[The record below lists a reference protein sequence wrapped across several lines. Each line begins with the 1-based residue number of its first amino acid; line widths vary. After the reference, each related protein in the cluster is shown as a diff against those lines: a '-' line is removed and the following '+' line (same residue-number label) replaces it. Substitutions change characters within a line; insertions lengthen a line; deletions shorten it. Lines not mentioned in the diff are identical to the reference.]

1 MIASNDRWAHHPR
14 RATPADL
21 DTVHAMTAD
30 TAPMPSSTWAPL
42 RLRVFRALWIATLI
56 SNIGTWM
63 QTVGAQ
69 WLLVDEPGASTL
81 VALVQTATLAPTLLF
96 ALPAGVLADA
106 FDRRRMLLAVQAF
119 QVIVAT
125 ALAVLTGTGHM
136 PPALLLTFT
145 FLLGIGATLSV
156 PVYQALVPELVPR
169 SMLASASAL
178 SGVSMNL
185 ARAVGPAI
193 AGLLVAGV
201 GPTAVFAINAV
212 SFLAYCVV
220 LSVWPIPTS
229 DPAELPERFGPA
241 LRVGSR
247 YVRHSPVVRRI
258 LLRSALFVVP
268 GSALWALL
276 PLIASRRLGLGAGGY
291 GVLLGALGVGAVL
304 GALGLQRIRA
314 RLRSNRMTALASLVY
329 CVALLALALVQ
340 APVVVALLLVP
351 AGAAWLAVLVS
362 LNASMQLFLPNWVRA
377 RGLSVY
383 LIVFQGC
390 QAVAALA
397 WGAIASQVGLVRTF
411 LAAAAV
417 MAFSAASV
425 RIWPLIDA
433 HHLDRSPAVFWPV
446 PSLDVDPDP
455 DLGPILVH
463 STYTVPAERQ
473 EQFVEA
479 MQWVRRSRLRTGAT
493 RWGLFRPGEE
503 PETLVEVYLVPSW
516 AEHLRQHT
524 GRLTVSDRSR
534 EEATLA
540 LAEGPPVVR
549 HLFPAEPDA

>member
-1 MIASNDRWAHHPR
+1 
-14 RATPADL
+14 
-21 DTVHAMTAD
+21 MTAD
-30 TAPMPSSTWAPL
+30 TAGPIPSTWAPL

-69 WLLVDEPGASTL
+69 WLLIDQPGAATL

-106 FDRRRMLLAVQAF
+106 FDRRRMLMAVQAF
-119 QVIVAT
+119 QVAVAT
-125 ALAVLTGTGHM
+125 VLAVLTATHHM

-145 FLLGIGATLSV
+145 FLLGIGATLGI
-156 PVYQALVPELVPR
+156 PAYQALVPELVPR
-169 SMLASASAL
+169 PLVPSASAL

-201 GPTAVFAINAV
+201 GPAAVFAINAA
-212 SFLAYCVV
+212 SFLAYGVV
-220 LSVWPIPTS
+220 LAFSPIPTT
-229 DPAELPERFGPA
+229 DPSELPERFGAA

-276 PLIASRRLGLGAGGY
+276 PLVASRRLGLGPGGY
-291 GVLLGALGVGAVL
+291 GLLLGALGVGAVA
-304 GALGLQRIRA
+304 GAFGLPRVRA
-314 RLRSNRMTALASLVY
+314 RMRTNRMTALASLVY
-329 CVALLALALVQ
+329 CIALLALALVKQ
-340 APVVVALLLVP
+340 PAVVGLLLVP
-351 AGAAWLAVLVS
+351 AGAAWLAVLTS
-362 LNASMQLFLPNWVRA
+362 LNASMQLFLPSWVRA

-383 LIVFQGC
+383 QIVFQGC
-390 QAVAALA
+390 QAAAALV
-397 WGAIASQVGLVRTF
+397 WGAVASQVGLVKTF
-411 LAAAAV
+411 LAATVV
-417 MAFSAASV
+417 MGFSAASV
-425 RIWPLIDA
+425 RLWPLIDTRN
-433 HHLDRSPAVFWPV
+433 LDRTPAVFWPE
-446 PSLDVDPDP
+446 PIIEGEPDP
-455 DLGPILVH
+455 DIGPILVH

-473 EQFVEA
+473 EQFIEA
-479 MQWVRRSRLRTGAT
+479 MRWVRRSRLRTGAT

-503 PETLVEVYLVPSW
+503 PDKLVEVYLVTSW

-524 GRLTVSDRSR
+524 GRLTGSDQFR
-534 EEATLA
+534 EEAA
-540 LAEGPPVVR
+540 GAFAEGPPVVR
-549 HLFPAEPDA
+549 HLFPAEPDV